1 MEKILEVKNIEKYYG
16 NKSNLTKAIDN
27 ISFNVNKG
35 EFVGIMGASGSGK
48 TTLLNCISTIDRVTA
63 GHIIING
70 EDITKLKGN
79 KLNKFRREELGF
91 IFQDFNLLDTLTCYE
106 NIALAL
112 TIQRVKP
119 QEIDKRISEIAEKL
133 EIKEILK
140 KYPYQVSGGQ
150 KQRVAS
156 ARAIITYPKLVLADE
171 PTGALDSK
179 SARQLLENFELLNK
193 KIMLKRIIL
202 LLLIIAPMSVF
213 AQKFG
218 HFRSQEILALMPEVT
233 KAQAEL
239 ETMKKQFEDDMKLI
253 QEEFVKK
260 YTAFQQEQATL
271 PKNIL
276 DRRQKDLEDMRA
288 KTIQTE
294 QDYAQQLNQKQAEL
308 MQPIFKKLN
317 DAIMA
322 VGQEGGYIYIL
333 DMDVNFNPA
342 TYTPILFAND
352 TLSTNVTEAVKAK
365 LGIK

>member
-1 MEKILEVKNIEKYYG
+1 
-16 NKSNLTKAIDN
+16 
-27 ISFNVNKG
+27 
-35 EFVGIMGASGSGK
+35 
-48 TTLLNCISTIDRVTA
+48 
-63 GHIIING
+63 
-70 EDITKLKGN
+70 
-79 KLNKFRREELGF
+79 
-91 IFQDFNLLDTLTCYE
+91 
-106 NIALAL
+106 
-112 TIQRVKP
+112 
-119 QEIDKRISEIAEKL
+119 
-133 EIKEILK
+133 
-140 KYPYQVSGGQ
+140 
-150 KQRVAS
+150 
-156 ARAIITYPKLVLADE
+156 
-171 PTGALDSK
+171 
-179 SARQLLENFELLNK
+179 
-193 KIMLKRIIL
+193 MLKRIIL

-239 ETMKKQFEDDMKLI
+239 ETMKKQSEDDMKLI

-276 DRRQKDLEDMRA
+276 ERRQKDLEDMRA

-322 VGQEGGYIYIL
+322 VGQEGGYVYIL